1 MRYDRQHRRLDCRG
15 LAHSGRNY
23 LECDVMVASSSRA
36 AKEPQCRSWQAN
48 AQSQPRRMNKVL
60 GVIPARWASTRFPGK
75 PLHLVAGK
83 PLLQHVLERCRE
95 AKNLNSLI
103 IATDDMRIAT
113 FAFEWGAEVALTSPR
128 HRSGTDRVAEVA
140 KKATKF
146 DYIISI
152 QGDEPLVDPHLIDK
166 LVEKLHSDRK
176 IDIVT
181 AAHSFE
187 NSADASSPHQV
198 KVVVDASGRALYF
211 SRAAIPF
218 PRNSSN
224 IRYLRHQGIYGFRRD
239 ALLQFVKW
247 KRGPLERAES
257 LEQLRAL
264 ENGVNVH
271 VLLTKHGSPGVDKPA
286 DAEALERKLARAKG
300 RTRPR

>member
-1 MRYDRQHRRLDCRG
+1 
-15 LAHSGRNY
+15 
-23 LECDVMVASSSRA
+23 
-36 AKEPQCRSWQAN
+36 
-48 AQSQPRRMNKVL
+48 MNKAV
-60 GVIPARWASTRFPGK
+60 GIIPARWSSTRFPGK
-75 PLHLVAGK
+75 PLHLIAGK
-83 PLLQHVLERCRE
+83 PLLQRVWQRCRQ
-95 AKNLNSLI
+95 AKNLDSII
-103 IATDDMRIAT
+103 IATDDMRIAEA
-113 FAFEWGAEVALTSPR
+113 AFDWGAEVALTSPR
-128 HRSGTDRVAEVA
+128 HQSGTDRVAEVLRNA
-140 KKATKF
+140 KQFAF
-146 DYIISI
+146 VINI
-152 QGDEPLVDPHLIDK
+152 QGDEPLIDPYLIDR
-166 LVEKLHSDRK
+166 LVEKLRSDRM

-187 NSADASSPHQV
+187 NPAEASSPHQV

-218 PRNSSN
+218 PRNLSK
-224 IRYLRHQGIYGFRRD
+224 IKHLRHQGIYGFRRD

-271 VLLTKHGSPGVDKPA
+271 VLLTRHGTPGVDTPT
-286 DAEALERKLARAKG
+286 DAEALERKLARPKG